1 MSSSVFAGAGLDRA
15 GERRTDAE
23 WVAARRAD
31 PASRAVVVTRDGV
44 AVSGAGEFVSGAPT
58 WSEAQG
64 GSVGARLARI
74 GGQILHSSNQ
84 PIAGKQDLTPS
95 VLLGL
100 EPGGAALFAVAADA
114 APDGTQ
120 AVNLRDAASLLPA
133 HEAGIASY
141 ATAMLTWHRTHP
153 HCARCGHATD
163 MGEAGFVR
171 TCQKCGAQHHPR
183 TDPVVIMLVTR
194 GDEVLLGRQASWP
207 RGRYSA
213 LAGFVEPGESLE
225 EAVAR
230 EVLEEAGVTVS
241 APQYVGS
248 QPWPFP
254 ASLMLGFI
262 AEHAG
267 GEPRIGDAEL
277 EDVRWFSRAAVRA
290 AASGEGPIGVPP
302 PLAIART
309 LIDTWLRG
317 QTYQSLI

>member
-1 MSSSVFAGAGLDRA
+1 MSGPAFAGAGLDRA
-15 GERRTDAE
+15 GERRSDGE
-23 WVAARRAD
+23 WVAERRAD
-31 PASRAVVVTRDGV
+31 PASRAVVITREGV
-44 AVSGAGEFVSGAPT
+44 AVTGAGDFVSGAPT
-58 WSEAQG
+58 WNEARG
-64 GSVGARLARI
+64 GSPDARLTRI
-74 GGQILHSSNQ
+74 GGQILFSSSQ
-84 PIAGKQDLTPS
+84 VSAGKQDLTPA

-100 EPGGAALFAVAADA
+100 EPDGSALFAVAMDTVPEGATA
-114 APDGTQ
+114 M
-120 AVNLRDAASLLPA
+120 NLRDAATLLPA

-141 ATAMLTWHRTHP
+141 ATAVLTWHRTHP
-153 HCARCGHATD
+153 HCARCGHPTD

-171 TCQKCGAQHHPR
+171 TCPSCGAQHHPR

-194 GDEVLLGRQASWP
+194 GDEVLLGRQPSWP
-207 RGRYSA
+207 AGRYSA

-241 APQYVGS
+241 SPRYVGS

-267 GEPRIGDAEL
+267 GEPVIGDAEL
-277 EDVRWFSRAAVRA
+277 EDVRWFTRDEIRTAAT
-290 AASGEGPIGVPP
+290 GEGAIGLPP

-317 QTYQSLI
+317 QT